1 MSNENIEKNEILE
14 FLEEINAT
22 AEPTETKS
30 SLDQLEIKAEL
41 TEEEYRIL
49 KDSEEETQRE
59 RLHDVPEI
67 PVSNE
72 FDSRPYDDLFTAMV
86 ADLGKI
92 EVSDYE
98 KDMFIKSILNDS
110 PFYTISK
117 ILGGKVLIKVKSRNI
132 YNDNLIFKSLTKD
145 EAEKYFVGVEG
156 MMQRMQAYIAAAQ
169 VVEIIGKDYNLE
181 ISNEN
186 TFEEN
191 YENLQVHLRK
201 YDSMQTQMW
210 AAIVLAVRIHEYKTK
225 ICMDNL
231 NNENFWESAGIN
243 T

>member
-59 RLHDVPEI
+59 RLQDVPEI

-169 VVEIIGKDYNLE
+169 VVEINGKDYNLE

>member
-59 RLHDVPEI
+59 RLQDVPEI

-156 MMQRMQAYIAAAQ
+156 IF
-169 VVEIIGKDYNLE
+169 V
-181 ISNEN
+181 
-186 TFEEN
+186 
-191 YENLQVHLRK
+191 
-201 YDSMQTQMW
+201 
-210 AAIVLAVRIHEYKTK
+210 
-225 ICMDNL
+225 
-231 NNENFWESAGIN
+231 
-243 T
+243 